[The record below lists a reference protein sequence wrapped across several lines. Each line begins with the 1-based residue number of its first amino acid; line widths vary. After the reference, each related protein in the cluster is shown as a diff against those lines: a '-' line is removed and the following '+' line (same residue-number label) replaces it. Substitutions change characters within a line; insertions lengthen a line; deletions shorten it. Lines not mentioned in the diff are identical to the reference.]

1 MWGVRTLGQLHQW
14 LTGSTLRRRR
24 RNPLRTSPMWWARFA
39 VEVAAAG
46 AHHLMMTGPPCRQN
60 VTGPTSS
67 GAAAAVVGS
76 QIPGGDGD
84 LPGLIYREVV
94 GGRVCFCCIRVPS
107 LRRRRSGRLH
117 TADRLSGS
125 ITPKRVEPVDRLG
138 GASEHGGHGVSVR
151 QQAAVWFTGGTPGV
165 SASVPRARD
174 PHSRRPIERRAVRVE
189 WRPVHR
195 LVARAAG
202 PRGVPAAVPE
212 AGLMADEDL
221 AGAEAVPVRASRR
234 RVGDPL
240 PGRGL
245 YQLAQHDEK
254 PSADWPVA

>member
-1 MWGVRTLGQLHQW
+1 
-14 LTGSTLRRRR
+14 
-24 RNPLRTSPMWWARFA
+24 
-39 VEVAAAG
+39 
-46 AHHLMMTGPPCRQN
+46 MT
-60 VTGPTSS
+60 
-67 GAAAAVVGS
+67 A
-76 QIPGGDGD
+76 
-84 LPGLIYREVV
+84 
-94 GGRVCFCCIRVPS
+94 IRS
-107 LRRRRSGRLH
+107 
-117 TADRLSGS
+117 
-125 ITPKRVEPVDRLG
+125 KRVEPVDG
-138 GASEHGGHGVSVR
+138 VDASAVSR
-151 QQAAVWFTGGTPGV
+151 GDT
-165 SASVPRARD
+165 
-174 PHSRRPIERRAVRVE
+174 HCRRPIERRAVRVE

-202 PRGVPAAVPE
+202 PGGVAAAVPE